1 MAVACITAGHHAV
14 KQIHAAGNCLNDIA
28 GGANA
33 HQVADLILGHVG
45 LHLTDHFIHHFG
57 GLAHSQTADGV
68 TVQIEVCDLLHV
80 LHTQIRKGT
89 ALIDAKQQLIGIHG
103 NALVLQAGHFNLTAF
118 QPTGRS
124 FAAGL
129 GIIVLCGVLYAFI
142 KGHGDGRTKVC
153 LDLHALFRSHKDAV
167 AVQMGGKGH
176 ALFGDLAQLCQTEYL
191 KSTAVGQNGAVP
203 AGKFVQTAH
212 IGYQLVAGAQMQVVG
227 VAQHDLC
234 ANVFQV
240 LSRQPALDGTGG
252 SHVLKSGRLHRAVHG
267 LELAPPGV
275 VFLLEQLIGRQ
286 RRHSFCSFLCTEN
299 SRAIFMKKPGIRLIN
314 NRIAGKI
321 IKESASHR
329 QKRRIYNVPPQPP
342 YRLPW
347 SFRSHTGPTPA

>member
-1 MAVACITAGHHAV
+1 
-14 KQIHAAGNCLNDIA
+14 
-28 GGANA
+28 
-33 HQVADLILGHVG
+33 
-45 LHLTDHFIHHFG
+45 
-57 GLAHSQTADGV
+57 
-68 TVQIEVCDLLHV
+68 
-80 LHTQIRKGT
+80 
-89 ALIDAKQQLIGIHG
+89 
-103 NALVLQAGHFNLTAF
+103 
-118 QPTGRS
+118 
-124 FAAGL
+124 
-129 GIIVLCGVLYAFI
+129 
-142 KGHGDGRTKVC
+142 
-153 LDLHALFRSHKDAV
+153 
-167 AVQMGGKGH
+167 
-176 ALFGDLAQLCQTEYL
+176 
-191 KSTAVGQNGAVP
+191 
-203 AGKFVQTAH
+203 
-212 IGYQLVAGAQMQVVG
+212 MQVVG

-267 LELAPPGV
+267 LELAPPGI